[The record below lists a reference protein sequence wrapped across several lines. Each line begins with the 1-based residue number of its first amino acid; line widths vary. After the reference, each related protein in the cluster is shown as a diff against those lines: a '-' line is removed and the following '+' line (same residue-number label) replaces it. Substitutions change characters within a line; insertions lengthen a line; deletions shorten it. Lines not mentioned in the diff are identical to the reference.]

1 MEKFIVKLAD
11 KSDLIYV
18 TGIKEAIFSASE
30 KKGTG
35 IAVRDFEYL
44 TAKILE
50 GKAVIAKTAEGRWA
64 GFCYIETWGHNKFV
78 ANSGLVVAE
87 EYRGMGLARKIKYKA
102 YELSRKLFPD
112 AKLFGITTSLAVLK
126 INTELG
132 YRPVT
137 ISELTDDDEFWEE
150 CMTCPYYDV
159 LMRTKRTHCL
169 CTAMLFDPAEK
180 VKTGKKARKK
190 PDNAGVNK
198 DIK

>member
-1 MEKFIVKLAD
+1 MEKFIVKLAE
-11 KSDLIYV
+11 KTDLIYV
-18 TGIKEAIFSASE
+18 SEIKEAIFSASE

-44 TAKILE
+44 TSKILE

-87 EYRGMGLARKIKYKA
+87 DFRGMGLARKIKYLA
-102 YELSRKLFPD
+102 YELSRKLYPG

-137 ISELTDDDEFWEE
+137 ISELTDDDEFWKE

-169 CTAMLFDPAEK
+169 CTAMLFDPDEK
-180 VKTGKKARKK
+180 VKTGKQARKQ
-190 PDNAGVNK
+190 PDTAVVNRNNQ
-198 DIK
+198 